1 MGSISQCSKRYVVLF
16 ILTSDAAVTWTNSH
30 PTSPPFYCASTALL
44 RVTTFPMLPREC
56 GAMRTGAGR
65 GQSASRGHF
74 PIKGDAAPAVLLL
87 SPTKLGLVVC
97 RGWAAAAACQSLPA
111 AALAAHFP
119 PSPPKARSCYLRTI
133 PCLGDLGLCPAAPA
147 CVEGREEGPAGGRNP
162 YPVSGW
168 IQLGWL
174 AG

>member
-1 MGSISQCSKRYVVLF
+1 MPPLPGQTVPPH
-16 ILTSDAAVTWTNSH
+16 LTPV
-30 PTSPPFYCASTALL
+30 LL
-44 RVTTFPMLPREC
+44 RKHRPSEGDYVSHVAARVRSHAYGGGERPERITWPLPYKRRRCAGCPIVITDEV
-56 GAMRTGAGR
+56 GAGGLPGPGR
-65 GQSASRGHF
+65 RRCLPEPPRCRPCCPF
-74 PIKGDAAPAVLLL
+74 P
-87 SPTKLGLVVC
+87 T
-97 RGWAAAAACQSLPA
+97 
-111 AALAAHFP
+111 

-133 PCLGDLGLCPAAPA
+133 PCLGDLGLRPAAPA